1 MRRLDA
7 VMKVRG
13 GADQVN
19 GSHLGE
25 WKPPLGE
32 AECIALLSIFVRP
45 RLGSADRQARVTNIH
60 SD

>member
-1 MRRLDA
+1 MGRRRRLRRLDA

-32 AECIALLSIFVRP
+32 AECIALLSICRSSQTRVR
-45 RLGSADRQARVTNIH
+45 
-60 SD
+60 